1 MTADDGNVAEQVDVE
16 GMALE
21 EAVEAVLAA
30 DASRDREQVREA
42 LEYVTDDDDIVARSA
57 LDEVGAV
64 LAENVSGAREQAS
77 DAQLQLTNAREVADP
92 ITDLETVERRLDT
105 YEGEMWALTEQAD
118 DLAERH
124 DALTDRYED
133 PDSLYAVADEFRA
146 VFDEAQRIEAR
157 IYGLK
162 EELSEFE
169 TDVTSPEVWI
179 NDVQQDLTVVED
191 ALDAVAAAA
200 DALPA
205 ADADVEDDWDWADR
219 DVDPPVVWYDATLR
233 VAHVGVLLADLR
245 AEMDDLQTWGER
257 KEEFETWYA
266 ESVSEDLQTAADRR
280 SELADRLDA
289 LARPAWTDRF
299 SGRLADFESELA
311 DQDSPVDWV
320 EMQAVLDA
328 YRPESLDA

>member
-1 MTADDGNVAEQVDVE
+1 MTADDGSVAAQVDVE

-42 LEYVTDDDDIVARSA
+42 LEYVTDDDVVTRSA
-57 LDEVGAV
+57 LDEIGAV
-64 LAENVSGAREQAS
+64 LAQNVSGAREQAS
-77 DAQLQLTNAREVADP
+77 EAQLQLTNAREVADP

-105 YEGEMWALTEQAD
+105 YEGEVWGLTEQAD

-133 PDSLYAVADEFRA
+133 PDSLYAVADEIRA

-157 IYGLK
+157 VYGLK

-169 TDVTSPEVWI
+169 TDVTNPEVWI

-191 ALDAVAAAA
+191 ALEAVAAAA
-200 DALPA
+200 EALPT

-233 VAHVGVLLADLR
+233 VEHVGVLLADLR
-245 AEMDDLQTWGER
+245 AELDDLQTWGER

-299 SGRLADFESELA
+299 GGRLADFESELA
-311 DQDSPVDWV
+311 SRDSPVDWV
-320 EMQAVLDA
+320 EMQAILDA